1 MNRNERSD
9 VVSTAPGM
17 GSKKEGHPVPTRE
30 GEGMMVNYGMVNYQP
45 STVHDCCTTSR
56 TAICSP
62 DSNLAEL
69 LNRGRLQPAQRK
81 VPFRFSRFRGL
92 AIGREGQQERSGI

>member
-1 MNRNERSD
+1 
-9 VVSTAPGM
+9 
-17 GSKKEGHPVPTRE
+17 
-30 GEGMMVNYGMVNYQP
+30 MMVNYGMVNYQP
-45 STVHDCCTTSR
+45 STVPVHDCCTTSR
-56 TAICSP
+56 AAISSP

-69 LNRGRLQPAQRK
+69 LNSGRLQPAQRK